1 MAFEKA
7 KEKYK
12 KLKNEYDK
20 RKSGYEAQRKSWAES
35 KAVKLETQ
43 AKKDQELLNVY
54 KRQDKAMK
62 QSEELKAF
70 RNKTKPKGFMSG
82 SGDFMEGFGGSS
94 SMFGSET
101 TSKKGKKGKKKNND
115 KLLFTKFLMKV

>member
-20 RKSGYEAQRKSWAES
+20 RKNSYETQRKSWAES

-70 RNKTKPKGFMSG
+70 QNKTKRFYEWFRGFYG
-82 SGDFMEGFGGSS
+82 RIRWKQFNVWF
-94 SMFGSET
+94 
-101 TSKKGKKGKKKNND
+101 
-115 KLLFTKFLMKV
+115 

>member
-20 RKSGYEAQRKSWAES
+20 RKNSYETQRKSWAES
-35 KAVKLETQ
+35 KAV
-43 AKKDQELLNVY
+43 N